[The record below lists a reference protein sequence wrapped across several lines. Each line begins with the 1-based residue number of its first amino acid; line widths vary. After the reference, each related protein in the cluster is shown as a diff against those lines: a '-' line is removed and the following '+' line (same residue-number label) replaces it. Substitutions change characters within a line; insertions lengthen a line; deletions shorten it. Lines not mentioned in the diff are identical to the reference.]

1 VNQTLTLAAVT
12 ALAGHIA
19 AHPHLDQLRVYHIRP
34 AIERSRMFARV
45 EISLF
50 AKGDDALTE
59 LATWAATLTNP
70 ITNARTV
77 EGAHGSL
84 GHMEGWVDGELA
96 DGTAVRIG
104 ASIPA
109 GVVPVQ
115 PGQHPLTLP
124 TLASVTVT

>member
-12 ALAGHIA
+12 ALANHLA

-50 AKGDDALTE
+50 SKGADALAE

-70 ITNARTV
+70 ATHARVV
-77 EGAHGSL
+77 EGSHDSH

-104 ASIPA
+104 ASVPA
-109 GVVPVQ
+109 GVVPLQ
-115 PGQHPLTLP
+115 PGEHPLTLP
-124 TLASVTVT
+124 TINYGVSA